1 MKYNMTGNLQF
12 AVIQYESLYTKL
24 RDPGTTKDER
34 EQLLEEIRSLA
45 DECDWRK
52 SHSGSVLYDAMK
64 DSVRNNLDYITFNAT
79 ALHLGSFT
87 NFCRLLKETCDVF
100 AFVIEGEH
108 YYMNILI
115 HIASG
120 YGYRM
125 VGTTTREEKDEDG
138 NTSDTIYGLFFS
150 R

>member
-1 MKYNMTGNLQF
+1 MKYNMTGNLQST
-12 AVIQYESLYTKL
+12 VCRYELLSNKL
-24 RDPGTTKDER
+24 HSHETTAEER
-34 EQLLEEIRSLA
+34 EQLREEIRSLA

-52 SHSGSVLYDAMK
+52 SHFGSVLYDAMK
-64 DSVRNNLDYITFNAT
+64 DSVRNNLDYISVHAK
-79 ALHLGSFT
+79 ALNLGSFT
-87 NFCRLLKETCDVF
+87 NFCRLLRETCDVF

-138 NTSDTIYGLFFS
+138 NTTDTIYGLVFS